1 MCVAFF
7 IATDYVTSPNT
18 PAGQLVFGAGCGLLI
33 FVIRTWGAY
42 PESAGF
48 AVLLM
53 NCGNTADRSL
63 HKTQNLRA

>member
-18 PAGQLVFGAGCGLLI
+18 KAGQLVFGAGCGLLT

-42 PESAGF
+42 PEGAGICHI
-48 AVLLM
+48 ADER
-53 NCGNTADRSL
+53 GNAADRSL
-63 HKTQNLRA
+63 HTSPDLRP